1 MSVHKS
7 TYYVPRWLQNT
18 QILICI
24 HMQVFTPRYVFYPD
38 MNMYIVSIPYVDVW
52 ADRYI
57 IDRSVDRSKYRP
69 INNIRNSDRFCVD
82 MHRRTYQRSAQ
93 LTLSCSAARRAPLLR
108 RADPARDVRPRSQTP
123 PNQKNCARFLRGPPR
138 CRTPSLGRTRPR
150 I

>member
-24 HMQVFTPRYVFYPD
+24 HIPVFTPRYVLYPD

-69 INNIRNSDRFCVD
+69 VNIRNSDR
-82 MHRRTYQRSAQ
+82 Y
-93 LTLSCSAARRAPLLR
+93 LR
-108 RADPARDVRPRSQTP
+108 RYA
-123 PNQKNCARFLRGPPR
+123 
-138 CRTPSLGRTRPR
+138 
-150 I
+150 

>member
-24 HMQVFTPRYVFYPD
+24 HIQVFTPRYVLYPD

-69 INNIRNSDRFCVD
+69 INNVRNSDRFCVD

-93 LTLSCSAARRAPLLR
+93 FSLSCLTACVSDSLRACEKYLHLHTFSYL
-108 RADPARDVRPRSQTP
+108 V
-123 PNQKNCARFLRGPPR
+123 
-138 CRTPSLGRTRPR
+138 
-150 I
+150 